1 MPRLS
6 FNLNW
11 MESLAV
17 LDGCGNFGEAAK
29 QLNITQSAMSQRIE
43 SLEVALGVPLVVR
56 SRPLKL
62 TPAGRMIASYCDR
75 LNELHRNTQL
85 EIAELLQEPCTASD

>member
-6 FNLNW
+6 FNLKW

-17 LDGCGNFGEAAK
+17 LDDRGSFEAAAK
-29 QLNITQSAMSQRIE
+29 QLNITQSALSQRVE
-43 SLEVALGVPLVVR
+43 SLENALGMPLVVR
-56 SRPLKL
+56 SRPLTL
-62 TPAGRMIASYCDR
+62 TPAGRLIAGYGDR

-85 EIAELLQEPCTASD
+85 EIAELLQEPCMALD